1 MDQIGVKPYTAC
13 LAKFRFL
20 ESEQFKVR
28 PVIVVGHPYGARQIV
43 VVIPVSSSAGAESID
58 VVLQNWRAAG
68 LLKTSVA
75 RVHRISATM
84 QKDLLE
90 EIGSIDKIDQTAI
103 KSALKKLLIL

>member
-1 MDQIGVKPYTAC
+1 MYAVC
-13 LAKFRFL
+13 LAKFKFL

-43 VVIPVSSSAGAESID
+43 AVIPISSSAATESID
-58 VVLQNWRAAG
+58 VVLQNWQAAG

-75 RVHRISATM
+75 RVHRISAIM

-90 EIGSIDKIDQTAI
+90 GIGLIDNIDQMAI
-103 KSALKKLLIL
+103 KSALKQLLIL